1 MEHGSTTSYRLS
13 SVVNTRKEAMR
24 RLVVS
29 PCSEVLSLFN
39 IFEHD
44 GVAAIFSSW
53 AYSYLTIG
61 AGGVSKHVQH
71 AVVGNIWPC
80 C

>member
-29 PCSEVLSLFN
+29 PCSKALSLFN
-39 IFEHD
+39 IFEHH
-44 GVAAIFSSW
+44 GFAAIFS
-53 AYSYLTIG
+53 
-61 AGGVSKHVQH
+61 
-71 AVVGNIWPC
+71 
-80 C
+80 